1 MDYTGSIYR
10 LIDRAEDE
18 MKEYAQRVKQLSAD
32 EIYRH
37 SAETAAKES
46 LLSALIHD
54 SYELDDDDLD
64 LILKPKNPVEA
75 LYQFLTSDKTD
86 LSSESSISSILSE
99 YNAQCQERDLTLGNH
114 VLKRILRSR
123 RGEGY
128 IDVCVLVLC
137 AMLVIALAVQVLPA
151 FIAKQQLD
159 TFATELV
166 REAEIAG
173 RIGPET
179 DRREQALREQTGL
192 DPEIEWSDTGR
203 IQLNEEVTVTLTHEI
218 DLGLFAGFGS
228 FPITL
233 RADATGKSEVYWK

>member
-1 MDYTGSIYR
+1 M
-10 LIDRAEDE
+10 
-18 MKEYAQRVKQLSAD
+18 
-32 EIYRH
+32 
-37 SAETAAKES
+37 
-46 LLSALIHD
+46 
-54 SYELDDDDLD
+54 
-64 LILKPKNPVEA
+64 
-75 LYQFLTSDKTD
+75 
-86 LSSESSISSILSE
+86 
-99 YNAQCQERDLTLGNH
+99 
-114 VLKRILRSR
+114 LKRILRSR

-233 RADATGKSEVYWK
+233 RADATGKSEVVFDDENEKDALCGRNGNDAGHHVYGTRICGRNRGCGWCH

>member
-1 MDYTGSIYR
+1 M
-10 LIDRAEDE
+10 
-18 MKEYAQRVKQLSAD
+18 
-32 EIYRH
+32 
-37 SAETAAKES
+37 
-46 LLSALIHD
+46 
-54 SYELDDDDLD
+54 
-64 LILKPKNPVEA
+64 
-75 LYQFLTSDKTD
+75 
-86 LSSESSISSILSE
+86 
-99 YNAQCQERDLTLGNH
+99 
-114 VLKRILRSR
+114 LKRILRSR

-228 FPITL
+228 FPSTL
-233 RADATGKSEVYWK
+233 RADATGKAEVYWK